1 MIYPKDASFGE
12 INKIPHLPSA
22 FRGPAPRK
30 TPKNLEKSRISGEKM
45 LAFSEGLVYNSN
57 AVKITI
63 IDFEERRGTDNEKIC
78 MRSLWI

>member
-1 MIYPKDASFGE
+1 
-12 INKIPHLPSA
+12 
-22 FRGPAPRK
+22 
-30 TPKNLEKSRISGEKM
+30 M